1 MNSKEHPPG
10 AGFKFKWPRVLL
22 KSADLFCPHSYLA
35 HALKMPQE
43 DLSQKTRLIFH
54 LGNSFVS
61 PNNNPSSAFY
71 KIVRFAFKR
80 FLFSPPFFLLFYL
93 FICSRSN
100 FLTITQAEMLTF
112 SQLACLR
119 PQENLTCLSLPRRKT
134 TMRMPVKQT
143 SSQMLKAIQPK
154 QIGHCFFSVLIKKTL
169 PTELKWHG
177 KSKLISI
184 WSLQAVLL
192 SNYKF

>member
-54 LGNSFVS
+54 LGHSFVS

-71 KIVRFAFKR
+71 KIVRFAFTR
-80 FLFSPPFFLLFYL
+80 FLFSPPFFLLCYL

-154 QIGHCFFSVLIKKTL
+154 QIWPLFFF
-169 PTELKWHG
+169 
-177 KSKLISI
+177 
-184 WSLQAVLL
+184 L
-192 SNYKF
+192 SS

>member
-35 HALKMPQE
+35 HALKMPEE
-43 DLSQKTRLIFH
+43 DLCKKPHLIFH
-54 LGNSFVS
+54 LGHSFVS
-61 PNNNPSSAFY
+61 PNNKPSSAFY
-71 KIVRFAFKR
+71 KIARFAFKR
-80 FLFSPPFFLLFYL
+80 FLFSPPFFLLYYL

-154 QIGHCFFSVLIKKTL
+154 QIGHCFFSVLIKETL

>member
-1 MNSKEHPPG
+1 MQAFP
-10 AGFKFKWPRVLL
+10 LL
-22 KSADLFCPHSYLA
+22 ASLFY
-35 HALKMPQE
+35 
-43 DLSQKTRLIFH
+43 T
-54 LGNSFVS
+54 
-61 PNNNPSSAFY
+61 
-71 KIVRFAFKR
+71 
-80 FLFSPPFFLLFYL
+80 LLFIYL
-93 FICSRSN
+93 LSLQLSHNNSSGNANI
-100 FLTITQAEMLTF
+100 LV
-112 SQLACLR
+112 LACLR

-154 QIGHCFFSVLIKKTL
+154 QIGHCFFSVLIKETL

>member
-1 MNSKEHPPG
+1 MNSKEHPLG

-54 LGNSFVS
+54 LGHSFVS

-80 FLFSPPFFLLFYL
+80 FLASLFSTLLFIYL
-93 FICSRSN
+93 LSLQLSHNNSSGNANI
-100 FLTITQAEMLTF
+100 LV
-112 SQLACLR
+112 LACLR
-119 PQENLTCLSLPRRKT
+119 PQENLTCLSLPRRKI

-169 PTELKWHG
+169 PTELRWHG